1 MPVAVFVALAVGV
14 PSVQLKA
21 IGLLEN
27 WVKPVPPIFV
37 TLLICDV
44 TPALWSKLLAVVRPQ
59 CAQSAVPSPVRFTG
73 LVGAVNEPDS
83 VPTFPEPGGVAL
95 ASTESALA
103 PPPLLPPV
111 NSA

>member
-14 PSVQLKA
+14 PSVQPKA
-21 IGLLEN
+21 IGLLET
-27 WVKPVPPIFV
+27 WVKPTPPIGA

-73 LVGAVNEPDS
+73 LVGVVNVPDS
-83 VPTFPEPGGVAL
+83 VPLEDDACVVAVAVL
-95 ASTESALA
+95 EYVLRLPAASVARTR
-103 PPPLLPPV
+103 
-111 NSA
+111 